1 MENED
6 KENQGKKM
14 TRTDWLLI
22 AVLAVSV
29 ADFITRLIKG

>member
-6 KENQGKKM
+6 EEKQNNKM

-22 AVLAVSV
+22 AVLVVSI
-29 ADFITRLIKG
+29 ADFITRFIKG